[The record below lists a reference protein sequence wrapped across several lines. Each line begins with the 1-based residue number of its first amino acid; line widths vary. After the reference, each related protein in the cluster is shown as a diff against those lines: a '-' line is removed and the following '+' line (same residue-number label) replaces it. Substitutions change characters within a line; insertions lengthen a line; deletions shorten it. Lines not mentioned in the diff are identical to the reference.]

1 MATLP
6 TISSLVN
13 LSTTVAVAR
22 LADTSQP
29 FIYITA
35 ILRAGTVTD
44 VVTTGGTV
52 SLGGAGPIGPVD
64 FPSPIQCT
72 SFTAQ
77 FLGQV
82 AYYVLG
88 GIAGEPSASA
98 TTTTTTTTTTP
109 APGFIVGIL
118 LLQAAILARTGDPAG
133 TIAFATD
140 TKNYYIFNGSIWF
153 NFPDQQ

>member
-1 MATLP
+1 MTTLS

-13 LSTTVAVAR
+13 SSTTVGATK
-22 LADTSQP
+22 LPDTAQP

-44 VVTTGGTV
+44 VVTTGGTF
-52 SLGGAGPIGPVD
+52 SLGGGGSIGPVD

-82 AYYVLG
+82 SYYVIGPPTSL
-88 GIAGEPSASA
+88 
-98 TTTTTTTTTTP
+98 
-109 APGFIVGIL
+109 
-118 LLQAAILARTGDPAG
+118 
-133 TIAFATD
+133 
-140 TKNYYIFNGSIWF
+140 
-153 NFPDQQ
+153 